1 MYTYNKF
8 GSRASSSTSS
18 TNNTISSSNYATRT
32 SSRTTETNEKNN
44 LVKIKKETVDYCNHY
59 VHTGEP
65 GVKFIRNVK
74 NPLEGY
80 PKLAKLHHLKRLQI
94 KKHTSQAYGVRC
106 TTGEIVPTLNRWI
119 ENYNI
124 RFDVIMIGA
133 LVENQF
139 ILPILNSIPI
149 HRLCSK
155 PGFLFIWATTQ
166 KIQELTRLLNN
177 DNFNKRFRRSEELIF
192 LPIDDKSPYYPHDSG
207 ATEVIPLFERQ
218 QWHCWMCIT
227 GTVRRSTDNHLIH
240 CNIDTDLQI
249 ESPSD
254 KTKQKSTYNA
264 VPEAI
269 YRVAENFSNSNRRLH
284 LVPSKL
290 GYSTPIRLRAGW
302 VILGP
307 DVLINNF
314 DPVKYNEELYA
325 KSMIKYK
332 PNNGIAANTNTTT
345 TTQFLV
351 PQTNEIEDLRPK
363 SPIISTK

>member
-155 PGFLFIWATTQ
+155 PGFLFIWSTTQ
-166 KIQELTRLLNN
+166 KIE
-177 DNFNKRFRRSEELIF
+177 
-192 LPIDDKSPYYPHDSG
+192 
-207 ATEVIPLFERQ
+207 
-218 QWHCWMCIT
+218 
-227 GTVRRSTDNHLIH
+227 
-240 CNIDTDLQI
+240 
-249 ESPSD
+249 
-254 KTKQKSTYNA
+254 
-264 VPEAI
+264 
-269 YRVAENFSNSNRRLH
+269 
-284 LVPSKL
+284 
-290 GYSTPIRLRAGW
+290 
-302 VILGP
+302 
-307 DVLINNF
+307 
-314 DPVKYNEELYA
+314 
-325 KSMIKYK
+325 
-332 PNNGIAANTNTTT
+332 
-345 TTQFLV
+345 
-351 PQTNEIEDLRPK
+351 
-363 SPIISTK
+363 

>member
-139 ILPILNSIPI
+139 ILPILNSTPI

-302 VILGP
+302 VIMGP

-345 TTQFLV
+345 TIQFLV